1 MSLELTDFRTFSRGD
16 AKAGRLARMHR
27 EPVALA
33 TSIVRN
39 SVALMVVG
47 LLAKGMGLVI
57 AVLIARFLGPSA
69 MGLFALLFSI
79 ALLIEYVAPLGLQDV
94 LIREV
99 AAHPRERVRLW
110 TQASRLAFAASL
122 VPAAAFLVAAWFY
135 RGDASMRNSLLALAA
150 GMPCSAMA
158 LVAQAVLQGMEKM
171 LYITWTTFLTR
182 VASLVA
188 LVLMLVQGMGVEAAF
203 ISRVLFQAGT
213 AALFVWMILRNAPEP
228 DAAAAHP
235 GLPFARTLPFAVNRA
250 LTESTTRAPLLL
262 LPILFT
268 FADIGIFDAADRIR
282 LTLGIMVAVATT
294 AIMPALSR
302 SFARQSE
309 DRHALVSYSV
319 KYVCVILSCA
329 ALGISIFA
337 DVIVR
342 LLYGAQFAASA
353 LLLQVLIWT
362 QVLVATDAMLKQAMI
377 ANGREYA
384 VVTRALAGLVALA
397 ALVLGLGHA
406 FGLVGAAAGVLAA
419 AVFTLALDARFVARD
434 IGPFESM
441 RFLWKPLACAALAGA
456 VLVYLDRESTWVRLG
471 AGIGT
476 YLLAS
481 LAAGLLP
488 RGERAFLQDALRHG
502 LGRAR
507 P

>member
-1 MSLELTDFRTFSRGD
+1 
-16 AKAGRLARMHR
+16 MHR
-27 EPVALA
+27 EPVVLA

-39 SVALMVVG
+39 SVALMAVG
-47 LLAKGMGLVI
+47 LLAKGMGLVL

-79 ALLIEYVAPLGLQDV
+79 ALLIEYIAPLGLQDV
-94 LIREV
+94 LIRDV

-110 TQASRLAFAASL
+110 TQASKLAFAASL
-122 VPAAAFLVAAWFY
+122 VPAVAFLAAAYAF
-135 RGDASMRNSLLALAA
+135 REDASTRNSLLALAA

-158 LVAQAVLQGMEKM
+158 LVSQSVLQGMEKV

-188 LVLMLVQGMGVEAAF
+188 LVLMLMQGMGVESAF
-203 ISRVLFQAGT
+203 ISRVLFQAST
-213 AALFVWMILRNAPEP
+213 AALFAWMILRDPPEP
-228 DAAAAHP
+228 AAAAHP
-235 GLPFARTLPFAVNRA
+235 GIAFARTLPFAVNRV

-268 FADIGIFDAADRIR
+268 LADIGLFDAADRIR

-302 SFARQSE
+302 AFAGES
-309 DRHALVSYSV
+309 DNRHALVSFSV

-342 LLYGAQFAASA
+342 ILYGAQFAASA

-362 QVLVATDAMLKQAMI
+362 QVLVAADAMLKQAMI
-377 ANGREYA
+377 ANGQEYA
-384 VVTRALAGLVALA
+384 VVTRALAGLAVLAL
-397 ALVLGLGHA
+397 LVLGLGHE

-419 AVFTLALDARFVARD
+419 SAFTLALDAAFVARKVGGFD
-434 IGPFESM
+434 AN
-441 RFLWKPLACAALAGA
+441 RFLWKPIACASVAGG
-456 VLVYLDRESTWVRLG
+456 LLFYLDGESPLLRLA
-471 AGIGT
+471 AGLAT

-481 LAAGLLP
+481 LALGLLP
-488 RGERAFLQDALRHG
+488 SAERTFLRDALRHG
-502 LGRAR
+502 LGRAA

>member
-1 MSLELTDFRTFSRGD
+1 
-16 AKAGRLARMHR
+16 MHR

-39 SVALMVVG
+39 SVALMAVG
-47 LLAKGMGLVI
+47 LLAKGMGLVL

-79 ALLIEYVAPLGLQDV
+79 ALLIEYIAPLGLQDV
-94 LIREV
+94 LIRDV

-110 TQASRLAFAASL
+110 TQASKLAFAASL
-122 VPAAAFLVAAWFY
+122 VPAVGLPR
-135 RGDASMRNSLLALAA
+135 RGVRLSRGPIDPELPPRAGRRHALLGHGARLPVRAA
-150 GMPCSAMA
+150 GHGEGA
-158 LVAQAVLQGMEKM
+158 LHHLDDVPDARRKPRRARADADAGHGRRVRLHLARAVPGEHGG
-171 LYITWTTFLTR
+171 
-182 VASLVA
+182 A
-188 LVLMLVQGMGVEAAF
+188 LCVDDPARPAA
-203 ISRVLFQAGT
+203 A
-213 AALFVWMILRNAPEP
+213 

-235 GLPFARTLPFAVNRA
+235 GIAFARTLPFAVNRV

-268 FADIGIFDAADRIR
+268 LADIGLFDAADRIR

-302 SFARQSE
+302 AFAGESE
-309 DRHALVSYSV
+309 DRHALVSFSV

-342 LLYGAQFAASA
+342 ILYGAQFAASA

-377 ANGREYA
+377 ANGQEYA
-384 VVTRALAGLVALA
+384 VVTRALAGLAVLAL
-397 ALVLGLGHA
+397 LVLGLGHA

-419 AVFTLALDARFVARD
+419 AAFTLALDAAFVAREVGGFD
-434 IGPFESM
+434 AT
-441 RFLWKPLACAALAGA
+441 RFLWKPLACAGLAGGL
-456 VLVYLDRESTWVRLG
+456 LVYLDGASPLLRLA
-471 AGIGT
+471 AGLAT
-476 YLLAS
+476 YLLAA
-481 LAAGLLP
+481 LALGLLP
-488 RGERAFLQDALRHG
+488 RAERTFLRDALRHG
-502 LGRAR
+502 LGRAA